1 MAYNG
6 VPVQPELATASIA
19 EATSFYIGL
28 ALANSALR
36 IALSVASILGTAT
49 TSAACTHAEGLPTTA
64 VTGAEPTVSPTTI
77 NSTVPESAAPTK
89 GGDQTPQEA
98 KHFAVYPVTLNATG
112 FGPVTKSAKQMKAD
126 LSAAW
131 TDLAEKAD
139 GALPKE
145 VDIEVKPA
153 QKITIDG
160 ITSVKDFCDGKDP
173 QFRDHLR
180 EAVVPQH
187 GGPETEVVES
197 IIVLNQKVWLCGTAD
212 AGVGVDQ
219 VYYDQDYFT
228 QYGTEHETAHTL
240 GIGHSN
246 MLTNCNPPKQSVGL
260 DCVDLEYGDNT
271 TIMGGYRYSLGD
283 VDPLSGYALMNL
295 GAIPPSEVLPLDT
308 GKTIVY
314 LSPVSDR
321 SPNGVRLARV
331 DTDPVEI
338 SIQNG
343 DQGPVSTAT
352 INRVFF
358 ELSTVYT
365 DGNKDRSL
373 AVKVYGVDSA
383 LSKYSLPKTYLI
395 PCAGSYLFGKDAS
408 FGQMCY
414 FHIGTTRIGFT
425 LQTLSQTGPGGAEV
439 LVDVA
444 RLPEP
449 DYVFGV

>member
-1 MAYNG
+1 MAYNDI
-6 VPVQPELATASIA
+6 PVQPELATASIA
-19 EATSFYIGL
+19 EATRFYIGL

-89 GGDQTPQEA
+89 GGD
-98 KHFAVYPVTLNATG
+98 L
-112 FGPVTKSAKQMKAD
+112 
-126 LSAAW
+126 
-131 TDLAEKAD
+131 
-139 GALPKE
+139 
-145 VDIEVKPA
+145 
-153 QKITIDG
+153 
-160 ITSVKDFCDGKDP
+160 
-173 QFRDHLR
+173 
-180 EAVVPQH
+180 
-187 GGPETEVVES
+187 
-197 IIVLNQKVWLCGTAD
+197 
-212 AGVGVDQ
+212 
-219 VYYDQDYFT
+219 
-228 QYGTEHETAHTL
+228 
-240 GIGHSN
+240 
-246 MLTNCNPPKQSVGL
+246 
-260 DCVDLEYGDNT
+260 
-271 TIMGGYRYSLGD
+271 
-283 VDPLSGYALMNL
+283 
-295 GAIPPSEVLPLDT
+295 
-308 GKTIVY
+308 
-314 LSPVSDR
+314 
-321 SPNGVRLARV
+321 
-331 DTDPVEI
+331 
-338 SIQNG
+338 
-343 DQGPVSTAT
+343 VSTAT